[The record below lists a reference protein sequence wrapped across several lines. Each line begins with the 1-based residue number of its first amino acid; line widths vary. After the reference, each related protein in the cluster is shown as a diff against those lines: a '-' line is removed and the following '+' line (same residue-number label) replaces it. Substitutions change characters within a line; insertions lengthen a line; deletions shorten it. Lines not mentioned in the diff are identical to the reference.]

1 MPPWLGE
8 RPNGFEE
15 GLLHSFRQFVV
26 DFKFRPKAHLALAF
40 VVVSNQL
47 SFVALAAAPSSSLIL
62 AGVRH
67 QGAAVCAAG
76 VDSATAA
83 RQGCIAPAAA
93 NDATL
98 SLPPGSEQCPA
109 SGPGAACKSQDT
121 STEIAPGVASTPDG
135 QSPCPAAA
143 DNPAPSSPAACTDT
157 LLPAPTTAAPSTT
170 SGESIAAPA
179 VPPSVPASTLRPTQV
194 TQRLDLAAGTAFL
207 QAGGKAILTATA
219 SATMTGTNSAIEI
232 FDQTTRT
239 LAGACTQSSQCI
251 VAYSAASGLHNFTAF
266 ITRPGAQMP
275 AAGAGVSSN
284 EVGVTWLGISLASD
298 ATLVAPGK
306 PVTFTATSTFDVGRA
321 GRVIMIYDNTT
332 KQKLTYCSRGTTC
345 STSLTQVAG
354 GAHEIVGWVPGQPE
368 ALSTPITATWLGVS
382 LSGDSTY
389 PQAGGTVHLLATAN
403 IDLTNTP
410 WSLGIYDQHGWLVGQ
425 ACKTGN
431 TCGADIMLTSGDT
444 PYFSAVIGTVPQA
457 KPTSTLGQLLGKVAG
472 PTALVNIQARSAAI
486 QPTRILWGVDSC
498 KAFTSSPYGADG
510 LLPQVQGALGTPDFW
525 GRYLTDTVCPAISAA
540 EVAAAAHFHMGIL
553 PIYNDYNC
561 SNVVGYDTG
570 KTYAAAAIS
579 AAGGIGIPQGR
590 AVAIDIEPPG
600 DACPGAAG
608 VDAGFIQGW
617 YDGVAGAGYVP
628 TYYGNGTGGS
638 EFASAWCSAVAA
650 QPAVGNYSY
659 LWSFEPSLLGS
670 YNRASAPG
678 YSPNQ
683 TGCAGSMAAWQ
694 YQISAGSN
702 PDVDHDEALSSLP
715 LWFPH

>member
-1 MPPWLGE
+1 MHSL
-8 RPNGFEE
+8 RHV
-15 GLLHSFRQFVV
+15 LL
-26 DFKFRPKAHLALAF
+26 DFKSRPKAHLALAF
-40 VVVSNQL
+40 VVIANQV

-62 AGVRH
+62 AGARH
-67 QGAAVCAAG
+67 QGAAACAAG
-76 VDSATAA
+76 VDSAAA
-83 RQGCIAPAAA
+83 ATQGCTAPAAG

-98 SLPPGSEQCPA
+98 SLPAGSEQCPA
-109 SGPGAACKSQDT
+109 SGPGAACTSQDP
-121 STEIAPGVASTPDG
+121 SAQVAPGVASTPDG
-135 QSPCPAAA
+135 QSPCPGAS

-157 LLPAPTTAAPSTT
+157 LFPAPTAPVQPSAT
-170 SGESIAAPA
+170 SGVSIAPA
-179 VPPSVPASTLRPTQV
+179 AVTPSVPVATLRPTQV
-194 TQRLDLAAGTAFL
+194 ALRLDLAAASVFL
-207 QAGGKAILTATA
+207 QAGDKAVLTATA
-219 SATMTGTNSAIEI
+219 SATITGTGSAIEI
-232 FDQTTRT
+232 FDQTTST
-239 LAGACTQSSQCI
+239 LAGACTQSSQCS
-251 VAYSAASGLHNFTAF
+251 VAYSAASGLHNFAAF

-275 AAGAGVSSN
+275 AAATGISSN
-284 EVGVTWLGISLASD
+284 RVGVTWLGVSLASD

-306 PVTFTATSTFDVGRA
+306 PVTFTATSTFDVGKT

-332 KQKLTYCSRGTTC
+332 KQMLTYCSRGTTC
-345 STSLTQVAG
+345 STSLTLAAG

-368 ALSTPITATWLGVS
+368 ALSTPINATWLGVS

-389 PQAGGTVHLLATAN
+389 PQAGGTVHLLAMAN
-403 IDLTNTP
+403 TNLTNTP
-410 WSLGIYDQHGWLVGQ
+410 WSLAIYDQHGQLVGQ

-431 TCGADIMLTSGDT
+431 TCGADITLTSGDT
-444 PYFSAVIGTVPQA
+444 PYFSAVIGAVPQD
-457 KPTSTLGQLLGKVAG
+457 KPRSTLGQLLGKVSG
-472 PTALVNIQARSAAI
+472 PTALVNIQAHSAAI

-498 KAFTSSPYGADG
+498 KAFTSSPSGADG

-525 GRYLTDTVCPAISAA
+525 GRYLTDTVCPAISPA
-540 EVAAAAHFHMGIL
+540 EIAAAAHFHMGIL
-553 PIYNDYNC
+553 AIYNDYNC

-570 KTYAAAAIS
+570 TRYAAAA
-579 AAGGIGIPQGR
+579 AAAAAGIGIPQGR

-650 QPAVGNYSY
+650 QPAVGTYSY

-683 TGCAGSMAAWQ
+683 TGCAGPMAAWQ
-694 YQISAGSN
+694 YQISAGSD